1 MAQPIVLRSRRD
13 VVELVN
19 RGDIGQTRFWIVLIA
34 IGGTFID
41 AYDFTSLGIG
51 AIQLRQEFNLTPGQL
66 GLITA
71 SMAIGAIFGAL
82 WGGYYVDKVGRL
94 RMFLL
99 DLIFFVVSA
108 IGAAL
113 APNYYVLILF
123 RVLMGVGV
131 GLDFP
136 VALSFV
142 AEYTASSGKAK
153 YVNWWGPTWFI
164 ATIAGF
170 IAILPFYFVGVGT
183 SLWRWA
189 VGLGAL
195 PALAILILRFIYMQE
210 SPMWAAQ
217 QSLEQAADVLRRM
230 YGLDVV
236 VAADAEP
243 PQAMGEIYSLRKF
256 AQIFSPTYRP
266 RAILAAVIAA
276 MQSLEYYAVAFY
288 FPVISQTLFGNSLL
302 RAIGASLLFNLF
314 GLAGGLW
321 LVFWASTRIGA
332 RSLTIIG
339 LVGVILTLLIVG
351 LSYGHLPP
359 LLVFL
364 LLGVFLC
371 FHTFGQGSQGMT
383 IATLS
388 FPTSIRGAGT
398 GWTQGMLRVGS
409 TIGFFF
415 FPLVR
420 AHFGLGATLLLLVI
434 VPVISLVTVL
444 SIHWEPVGADVD
456 VEDFGAPTA
465 GPTEYATAA
474 GGLKR

>member
-13 VVELVN
+13 VVELIN
-19 RGDIGQTRFWIVLIA
+19 QGLIGQTRFWIVLIA

-51 AIQLRQEFNLTPGQL
+51 AIQLRQEFQLSPAAL

-71 SMAIGAIFGAL
+71 SMAIGALFGAL
-82 WGGYYVDKVGRL
+82 FGGYYVDKIGRL

-99 DLIFFVVSA
+99 DLVFFVISA

-123 RVLMGVGV
+123 RLLMGVGV

-170 IAILPFYFVGVGT
+170 LAILPFYFAGVGT

-195 PALAILILRFIYMQE
+195 PALVILILRFIYMEE
-210 SPMWAAQ
+210 SPMWAAH
-217 QSLEQAADVLRRM
+217 QSLEEAARVLRKM

-236 VAADAEP
+236 VADDAEAP
-243 PQAMGEIYSLRKF
+243 AGLAETYSFRNF
-256 AQIFSPTYRP
+256 AKIFSPAYRP
-266 RAILAAVIAA
+266 RAVLVAVIGA

-288 FPVISQTLFGNSLL
+288 FPVISTTLFGNSLL

-321 LVFWASTRIGA
+321 LVFWASTRLGA
-332 RSLTIIG
+332 RTLTIIG
-339 LVGVILTLLIVG
+339 LIGVIAALLVVG
-351 LSYGHLPP
+351 LGYGHLPP
-359 LLVFL
+359 VLVFIV
-364 LLGVFLC
+364 LGIFLC
-371 FHTFGQGSQGMT
+371 FHSFGQGSQGMT

-398 GWTQGMLRVGS
+398 GWAQGMLRVGS

-420 AHFGLGATLLLLVI
+420 EHFGLGTTLLLLVI
-434 VPVISLVTVL
+434 VPLISLVTVL
-444 SIHWEPVGADVD
+444 SIRWEPVGADVD
-456 VEDFGAPTA
+456 AEDFA
-465 GPTEYATAA
+465 EAA
-474 GGLKR
+474 GRLASSRAQATG

>member
-1 MAQPIVLRSRRD
+1 MAEPVILRSRRD
-13 VVELVN
+13 VVDLVN
-19 RGDIGQTRFWIVLIA
+19 HGVIGQTRFWIVLIA

-51 AIQLRQEFNLTPGQL
+51 AIQLRQEFALTAAQL
-66 GLITA
+66 GMITA
-71 SMAIGAIFGAL
+71 SMAIGALFGAL
-82 WGGYYVDKVGRL
+82 FGGYYVDKIGRL

-99 DLIFFVVSA
+99 DLVFFVISA

-113 APNYYVLILF
+113 SPNYYVLILF
-123 RVLMGVGV
+123 RLLMGVGV

-142 AEYTASSGKAK
+142 AEYTAGSRKAK
-153 YVNWWGPTWFI
+153 YVNWWAPTWFI
-164 ATIAGF
+164 ATIVGF
-170 IAILPFYFVGVGT
+170 VAILPLYFAGVGT

-195 PALAILILRFIYMQE
+195 PALVILTLRFIYMEE
-210 SPMWAAQ
+210 SPMWAAH
-217 QSLEQAADVLRRM
+217 QSLEEAARVLRKM
-230 YGLDVV
+230 YGLEVI
-236 VAADAEP
+236 VADGAEP
-243 PQAMGEIYSLRKF
+243 PRGLAEIYSFRNF
-256 AQIFSPTYRP
+256 AEIFSPTYRP
-266 RAILAAVIAA
+266 RTILAGVIGA

-288 FPVISQTLFGNSLL
+288 FPVISTTLFGGSLL

-332 RSLTIIG
+332 RSLTIVG
-339 LVGVILTLLIVG
+339 LIGVIVSLLIVG
-351 LSYGHLPP
+351 FGYGHLPP
-359 LLVFL
+359 AIVFVV
-364 LLGVFLC
+364 LGVFLC
-371 FHTFGQGSQGMT
+371 FHSFGQGSQGMT

-398 GWTQGMLRVGS
+398 GWAQGMLRAGS

-420 AHFGLGATLLLLVI
+420 EHFGLGTTLLLLVI
-434 VPVISLVTVL
+434 VPLVSLITTL
-444 SIHWEPVGADVD
+444 SIQWEPVGADVD
-456 VEDFGAPTA
+456 AEDFVRPTGEA
-465 GPTEYATAA
+465 VPSRAKALG
-474 GGLKR
+474 

>member
-1 MAQPIVLRSRRD
+1 MTPPIVLHSRRD
-13 VVELVN
+13 VVDLVN
-19 RGDIGQTRFWIVLIA
+19 RGAIGQTRFWIVLIA

-51 AIQLRQEFNLTPGQL
+51 AIQLRQEFNLTPFEL

-136 VALSFV
+136 VALSFI
-142 AEYTASSGKAK
+142 AEYSALSGKAK

-170 IAILPFYFVGVGT
+170 LAILPFYFAGVE

-189 VGLGAL
+189 VGLGAV
-195 PALAILILRFIYMQE
+195 PALVILVLRFIYMQE
-210 SPMWAAQ
+210 SPMWAAH
-217 QSLEQAADVLRRM
+217 QSLEEAARVLRRM

-243 PQAMGEIYSLRKF
+243 PRAMAEVYSLRNF

-266 RAILAAVIAA
+266 RTILAAVIAA

-339 LVGVILTLLIVG
+339 LVGVIVALLIVG
-351 LSYGHLPP
+351 FGYGHLPP
-359 LLVFL
+359 VLVFIV
-364 LLGVFLC
+364 LGVFLC

-398 GWTQGMLRVGS
+398 GWTQGMLRIGS

-420 AHFGLGATLLLLVI
+420 EHFGLGTTLLLLVI
-434 VPVISLVTVL
+434 VPVISLITTL
-444 SIHWEPVGADVD
+444 CIRWEPVGADVD
-456 VEDFGAPTA
+456 AEDFSAVA
-465 GPTEYATAA
+465 QGPTEYALATA
-474 GGLKR
+474 GSQKT

>member
-1 MAQPIVLRSRRD
+1 MAQPIVLNSRRD
-13 VVELVN
+13 VVELIN
-19 RGDIGQTRFWIVLIA
+19 QGFIGQTRFWIVLIA

-51 AIQLRQEFNLTPGQL
+51 AIQLRQEFQLTPFDL

-71 SMAIGAIFGAL
+71 SMAIGALFGAFF
-82 WGGYYVDKVGRL
+82 GGYYVDKVGRL

-99 DLIFFVVSA
+99 DLVFFVISA

-123 RVLMGVGV
+123 RLLMGVGV

-164 ATIAGF
+164 ATIVGF
-170 IAILPFYFVGVGT
+170 LAILPLYFAGVGQ

-195 PALAILILRFIYMQE
+195 PALVVLILRFIYMEE
-210 SPMWAAQ
+210 SPMWAAH
-217 QSLEQAADVLRRM
+217 QSLEEAARVLRKM

-236 VAADAEP
+236 VAPDAEAP
-243 PQAMGEIYSLRKF
+243 AGLAEIYSFRNF
-256 AQIFSPTYRP
+256 AKIFSPTYRP
-266 RAILAAVIAA
+266 RAILVAVIGA

-288 FPVISQTLFGNSLL
+288 FPVISTTLFGNSLL
-302 RAIGASLLFNLF
+302 RAISASLLFNLF

-332 RSLTIIG
+332 RTLT
-339 LVGVILTLLIVG
+339 IVG
-351 LSYGHLPP
+351 LLGVIVSLLVVGLGYGHLPP
-359 LLVFL
+359 PLVFL
-364 LLGVFLC
+364 ILGIFLC
-371 FHTFGQGSQGMT
+371 FHSFGQGSQGMT

-398 GWTQGMLRVGS
+398 GWAQGMLRVGS

-415 FPLVR
+415 FPLLRERV
-420 AHFGLGATLLLLVI
+420 GLGTTLLLLVI
-434 VPVISLVTVL
+434 VPLISLVTVL
-444 SIHWEPVGADVD
+444 AIRWEPVGADVD
-456 VEDFGAPTA
+456 AEDFVEPAGSELATSRVQTA
-465 GPTEYATAA
+465 G
-474 GGLKR
+474 

>member
-1 MAQPIVLRSRRD
+1 MAQPIVLGSRRD
-13 VVELVN
+13 VVELINQGAV
-19 RGDIGQTRFWIVLIA
+19 GQTRFWIVLIA

-51 AIQLRQEFNLTPGQL
+51 AIQLRQEFQLTPAAL

-71 SMAIGAIFGAL
+71 SMAIGALFGAL
-82 WGGYYVDKVGRL
+82 FGGYYVDKVGRL

-99 DLIFFVVSA
+99 DLIFFVISA

-123 RVLMGVGV
+123 RLLMGVGV

-142 AEYTASSGKAK
+142 AEYTATSGKAK

-170 IAILPFYFVGVGT
+170 VAILPFYFAGVGT

-195 PALAILILRFIYMQE
+195 PALVILVLRFIYMEE
-210 SPMWAAQ
+210 SPMWAAH
-217 QSLEQAADVLRRM
+217 QSLEEAARVLRKM

-236 VAADAEP
+236 VAADAEAP
-243 PQAMGEIYSLRKF
+243 AGLAEIYSLRNF
-256 AQIFSPTYRP
+256 AKIFSPAYRS
-266 RAILAAVIAA
+266 RAILVAVIGA

-288 FPVISQTLFGNSLL
+288 FPVISTTLFGQSLL
-302 RAIGASLLFNLF
+302 RAISASLLFNLF

-321 LVFWASTRIGA
+321 LVFWASTRLGA
-332 RSLTIIG
+332 RTLTIIG
-339 LVGVILTLLIVG
+339 LIGVIASLLVVG
-351 LSYGHLPP
+351 LGYGHLPP
-359 LLVFL
+359 VLVFVV
-364 LLGVFLC
+364 LGVFLC
-371 FHTFGQGSQGMT
+371 FHSFGQGSQGMT
-383 IATLS
+383 MATLS

-398 GWTQGMLRVGS
+398 GWAQGMLRVGS

-420 AHFGLGATLLLLVI
+420 EHVGLGATLLLLVA
-434 VPVISLVTVL
+434 VPLISLVTTL
-444 SIHWEPVGADVD
+444 SIRWEPVGADVD
-456 VEDFGAPTA
+456 AEDFLEPVGAPPAPRAQVA
-465 GPTEYATAA
+465 G
-474 GGLKR
+474 